1 MHMKEMLGRISY
13 VKGVK
18 AALIYVSADLTK
30 DSAFPFKIPCRV
42 KVRIDGECLIVEA
55 AKSKC

>member
-1 MHMKEMLGRISY
+1 MKEMLGRISY

-42 KVRIDGECLIVEA
+42 KVRIDGGCLIVEA
-55 AKSKC
+55 AKSE